1 MRVHGSQPIGPAELP
16 LLAQVKHNPTEA
28 FSNFVHI
35 RESYAELGMAREL
48 LGQFNYPH
56 AAD

>member
-1 MRVHGSQPIGPAELP
+1 MRGFDSQPIGPAELP
-16 LLAQVKHNPTEA
+16 LLAQVKHHLTEA

-35 RESYAELGMAREL
+35 RESYAGLSMAGELQ
-48 LGQFNYPH
+48 GQFNYPH